1 MAKVTTKTV
10 IGSKSTGGFSAYA
23 DEIPVDIQDKML
35 NAEADVIQPK
45 ILENADKLLRGKYFT
60 GTTRDSLSR
69 KKPENWKNGE
79 RQIALVFKG
88 VRQNKNGI
96 NTRRNAEVA
105 FINEYGSRNKPA
117 RPFIQKSIDES
128 EKEAFDKAEGIFRKW
143 QTDKDM

>member
-10 IGSKSTGGFSAYA
+10 IGARSTGGFSAYA
-23 DEIPVDIQDKML
+23 AEIPVDIQDEML

-45 ILENADKLLRGKYFT
+45 IHDNADKLLRGKYFT

-69 KKPENWKNGE
+69 KKPVNWKNGE

-88 VRQNKNGI
+88 VRVDKNGK
-96 NTRRNAEVA
+96 RRNAEVA

-117 RPFIQKSIDES
+117 RPFIQKSIDEG
-128 EKEAFDKAEGIFRKW
+128 EKEAFDRAEGIFRKW
-143 QTDKDM
+143 QTDKGM